1 MSRQFFEGT
10 KEGITRALITAE
22 SNAQCKGI
30 VNSPNN
36 KAAQKRRCCLRLPV
50 IESPCFLQRSQG
62 ISVHSQDR
70 FFCCCCVC
78 AQGSSIKQE
87 QRFLAELAT
96 STANCTAISSFVIS
110 LLVAHIWTAWAWAGK
125 KISVPR
131 TAASFCFSSDVRVNP
146 LPASP
151 WGHAAW
157 VC

>member
-1 MSRQFFEGT
+1 MSRQFFEGA

-30 VNSPNN
+30 INLPDN

-50 IESPCFLQRSQG
+50 MESPCFLQRSQG
-62 ISVHSQDR
+62 ISLHSQDR
-70 FFCCCCVC
+70 FFCCCIC

-87 QRFLAELAT
+87 QRLLAELAA
-96 STANCTAISSFVIS
+96 STANCTAISGFVIS
-110 LLVAHIWTAWAWAGK
+110 LLVAHSWTAWASAGK

-131 TAASFCFSSDVRVNP
+131 TTASSCFSSEVRVNP
-146 LPASP
+146 LPACQ
-151 WGHAAW
+151 WGQAAC